1 MEGLQTFIQLSLD
14 LFAKTVK
21 DQRMNVLVH
30 PFANLKDGLNTVRV
44 SSTNKGRKGKTLT
57 LIRD

>member
-1 MEGLQTFIQLSLD
+1 MEGLHTSIQLSLD
-14 LFAKTVK
+14 LFVNTVK
-21 DQRMNVLVH
+21 DQRMNVLVY

-44 SSTNKGRKGKTLT
+44 SSNNKGRKGKTLT

>member
-1 MEGLQTFIQLSLD
+1 MGRAILNYSTKFGSVCQDCERP
-14 LFAKTVK
+14 K
-21 DQRMNVLVH
+21 DQFTCN
-30 PFANLKDGLNTVRV
+30 PSANLKYGLKTVRV